1 MSHSLTQQQNLQ
13 HLSSSHTCR
22 PYKPLC
28 TDKHLADI
36 LRGLQHYINL
46 KYNKQHHRAADQ
58 KDIPASFQMHFDFLT
73 THVFDLV
80 LCRYDSLETSTY
92 NKTQQKWRSQ
102 QKEEEEKLDEKRASR
117 KKLFI
122 TLQIVYIKNALKIN
136 AFKSK

>member
-36 LRGLQHYINL
+36 LRGLQHCIKL
-46 KYNKQHHRAADQ
+46 KYNKQHHRTADQ

-73 THVFDLV
+73 THIFDLDV
-80 LCRYDSLETSTY
+80 KTSSKQATITKL
-92 NKTQQKWRSQ
+92 NKNGDPNKKKKKKKNST
-102 QKEEEEKLDEKRASR
+102 KRELPV
-117 KKLFI
+117 KKPFI